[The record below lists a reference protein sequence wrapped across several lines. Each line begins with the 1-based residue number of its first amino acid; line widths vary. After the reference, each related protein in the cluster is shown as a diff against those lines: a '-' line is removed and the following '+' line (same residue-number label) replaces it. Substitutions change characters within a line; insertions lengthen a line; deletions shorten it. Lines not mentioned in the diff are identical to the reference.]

1 MSGNQLET
9 VLQAMAVRNEKAFI
23 PYIMAG
29 DGGLGELEPRLKR
42 LEEAGAAAV
51 ELGIPFSDPVADG
64 PVIQRAGKR
73 ALDNGT
79 TLKGIFGQLKQIRG
93 NIQIP
98 ILFMCYLNSVLSYG
112 IEAFAEDCRKTGV
125 SGCIIPDL
133 PYEEEQILEPLKEQ
147 GILLIRLVS
156 LTSPRERIEKIAD
169 GARGF
174 LYAVTV
180 NGITGARGSFNHGA
194 GEYLELVKSLST
206 VPVLA
211 GFGISLPEH
220 VREASVHCDGVI
232 AGSQIIEYF
241 ETHSYAELAELV
253 SSAGAIKEPKSCVT
267 EQIRL

>member
-1 MSGNQLET
+1 MMGGNHLET
-9 VLQAMAVRNEKAFI
+9 VLQTMAVRNEKAFI

-29 DGGLGELEPRLKR
+29 DGGLGELQPRLKR
-42 LEEAGAAAV
+42 LEEAGAAAI

-73 ALDNGT
+73 ALDRGT
-79 TLKGIFGQLKQIRG
+79 TLKEIFRQVKQIRG

-112 IEAFAEDCRKTGV
+112 MEEFAEDCRLAGV

-133 PYEEEQILEPLKEQ
+133 PLEEEQIAEPLKDRD
-147 GILLIRLVS
+147 IILIRLVS
-156 LTSPRERIEKIAD
+156 LTSPRERIEKIAN

-180 NGITGARGSFNHGA
+180 NGTTGVRGSFNQGA
-194 GEYLELVKSLST
+194 GEYLELVKSLSRI
-206 VPVLA
+206 PVLA
-211 GFGISLPEH
+211 GFGISQPEH
-220 VREASVHCDGVI
+220 VKEAALHCDGVI
-232 AGSQIIEYF
+232 AGSRIIEYF

-253 SSAGAIKEPKSCVT
+253 GSAGALKTAGIQNKS
-267 EQIRL
+267 L